1 MINTLLGF
9 YLIFQIPTSQDIASI
24 EQLLPDS
31 IEKAENILQ
40 LALQDTID
48 KGIIYYKLG
57 NVQYFKGSFLLA
69 EKYYNLALGE
79 NLSMVTRENVM
90 NNLGVVYDLQARYDE
105 SLKSYRESL
114 KSAEKRNDSTS
125 MAKSWINLGLLEI
138 KTGNYTESEKYLRIA
153 LKYFLLK
160 EDNLNIGLC
169 YQNLSMLATK
179 RNQFSEAKQLILKS
193 NTYFEE
199 LGQKYYIAQGLADQ
213 ISIELKL
220 GNFELAEKLL
230 KELEVL
236 DTENQFSYQKIIAL
250 TNTADAL
257 MLNNSNLLGVKQ
269 LLEDAIY
276 LAQNTGVN
284 EQIGYI
290 YQQQLRYFSLVGDQ
304 KNHDKILRLFS
315 AYYDETK
322 AKNTSQQMEELK
334 ALYELED
341 LEENNKVLNELLS
354 AKQRQ
359 LSFIYVI
366 AGLFTTIL
374 IGWLIFY
381 RKLGQK
387 ARTIYK
393 LNIQR
398 PLFNKKSESIKLED
412 KNSLLF
418 QNIKELCENERI
430 YRDPELNL
438 QKLSKILVT
447 NPTYVTTAIH
457 QAGDT
462 NFSSLINGFR
472 IEEAK
477 ELILDSKE
485 KPNFND
491 IADRVGFN
499 NRVSFYRWFK
509 DITGLSPTEFYQ
521 FSKS

>member
-40 LALQDTID
+40 LALLDTFD

-69 EKYYNLALGE
+69 EKYYNLALREDLTGI
-79 NLSMVTRENVM
+79 TRENIM

-114 KSAEKRNDSTS
+114 KSAEIRKDSTS
-125 MAKSWINLGLLEI
+125 ISKSWINLGLLEI
-138 KTGNYTESEKYLRIA
+138 KTGNYAESEKYLRNA
-153 LKYFLLK
+153 LQYFLLK

-169 YQNLSMLATK
+169 YQNLSLLAFK
-179 RNQFSEAKQLILKS
+179 RNQFEEGRQLILKS
-193 NTYFEE
+193 LSFFKEV
-199 LGQKYYIAQGLADQ
+199 GQKYYIAQALADQ
-213 ISIELKL
+213 ISLALKL
-220 GNFELAEKLL
+220 ENFELAENLL
-230 KELEVL
+230 KELEIL
-236 DTENQFSYQKIIAL
+236 DRENQFSYQKILAL
-250 TNTADAL
+250 TNTSDAL
-257 MLNNSNLLGVKQ
+257 MLNNANLQRVKQ
-269 LLEDAIY
+269 LLEDALN
-276 LAQNTGVN
+276 LAQNTGLN

-290 YQQQLRYFSLVGDQ
+290 YQLQLRYFSLVGDQ
-304 KNHDKILRLFS
+304 KNHDKTLQLFS

-334 ALYELED
+334 ALYALED
-341 LEENNKVLNELLS
+341 LEENNRMLNELLFT
-354 AKQRQ
+354 KQRQ
-359 LSFIYVI
+359 LSLIYTI
-366 AGLFTTIL
+366 ALLFATIL

-387 ARTIYK
+387 AKTIYK
-393 LNIQR
+393 LNIQQR
-398 PLFNKKSESIKLED
+398 LFKKSEPVKIED

-462 NFSSLINGFR
+462 NFSALINGFR

-485 KPNFND
+485 KPNFNE

-509 DITGLSPTEFYQ
+509 EITGLSPTEFYQ

>member
-1 MINTLLGF
+1 MIKTLLGF
-9 YLIFQIPTSQDIASI
+9 YLIFQIPTTQDIASI

-31 IEKAENILQ
+31 IEKAEQILN
-40 LALQDTID
+40 LALQDTFD

-138 KTGNYTESEKYLRIA
+138 KTGNYLESEKYLRNA
-153 LKYFLLK
+153 LTYFLSQK
-160 EDNLNIGLC
+160 DTLNIGLC

-179 RNQFSEAKQLILKS
+179 GNQFSEAKQLILTS
-193 NTYFEE
+193 NIFFQS
-199 LGQKYYIAQGLADQ
+199 LGQKYYIAQALADQ

-220 GNFELAEKLL
+220 GNFELAENLL

-236 DTENQFSYQKIIAL
+236 DSENQFSYQKIIAL
-250 TNTADAL
+250 TNTSDAL
-257 MLNNSNLLGVKQ
+257 MRNNSNLQRVKQ

-276 LAQNTGVN
+276 LSQMTGLN

-290 YQQQLRYFSLVGDQ
+290 YQLQLRYFSLVGDQ
-304 KNHDKILRLFS
+304 KNHDKTLQLFS
-315 AYYDETK
+315 EYYDETK
-322 AKNTSQQMEELK
+322 SKHTSQQMEELK
-334 ALYELED
+334 ALYALED
-341 LEENNKVLNELLS
+341 LEENNRMLNELLTT
-354 AKQRQ
+354 KQRQ
-359 LSFIYVI
+359 LSLIYTI
-366 AGLFTTIL
+366 ALLFATIL
-374 IGWLIFY
+374 IGWLVFY
-381 RKLGQK
+381 RKMGQK
-387 ARTIYK
+387 AKTIYK
-393 LNIQR
+393 LNIQQR
-398 PLFNKKSESIKLED
+398 LFKKSEPVKIED

-418 QNIKELCENERI
+418 QNIKELFEQDRI

-457 QAGDT
+457 QVGDT

-477 ELILDSKE
+477 EIILVSKE
-485 KPNFND
+485 KPNFNE

-509 DITGLSPTEFYQ
+509 EITGLSPTEFYQ